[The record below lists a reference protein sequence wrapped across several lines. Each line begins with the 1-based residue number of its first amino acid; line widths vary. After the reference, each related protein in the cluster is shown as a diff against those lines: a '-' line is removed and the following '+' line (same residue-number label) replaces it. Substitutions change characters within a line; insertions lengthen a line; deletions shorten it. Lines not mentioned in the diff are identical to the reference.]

1 MERVFDGNI
10 GKLNI
15 SAAEIFVDNK
25 SRRRSGHM
33 SHAMVEYAPGRL
45 IAFNSNCSAVRLDG
59 HSAFGWIEYRYSD
72 DGGKSWSDFHELPF
86 SKELLFD
93 GVYTISIEKAVYFD
107 GVLTCFAVRNTQ
119 SGAVCCEPWTAPP
132 LVIQSFDLG
141 KTWET
146 PVEFSVYP
154 GRIYDAGVKD
164 GVIYAVEVC
173 DKDFISDI
181 VLDRYRLFTSTDN
194 GRSFQEKSIVDI
206 NSHKRGY
213 AAMQF
218 RSDNSMLVY
227 ADDLLNSYMVDAAL
241 SEDNGKTWKRLP
253 QIRLK
258 YGIRNIQVA
267 RLGSGFV
274 MHGRAWLNE
283 SWGMGQVI
291 YTSNDG
297 VNWDDGILLND
308 KKTSCYYSNMI
319 TLKNADGKDYVI
331 LHYSDLYA
339 DDARVNVMQRILS
352 VGE

>member
-1 MERVFDGNI
+1 M
-10 GKLNI
+10 
-15 SAAEIFVDNK
+15 
-25 SRRRSGHM
+25 
-33 SHAMVEYAPGRL
+33 
-45 IAFNSNCSAVRLDG
+45 
-59 HSAFGWIEYRYSD
+59 
-72 DGGKSWSDFHELPF
+72 
-86 SKELLFD
+86 
-93 GVYTISIEKAVYFD
+93 
-107 GVLTCFAVRNTQ
+107 
-119 SGAVCCEPWTAPP
+119 
-132 LVIQSFDLG
+132 IQSFDLG